1 MANTDWKERNYLVVQ
16 RRERFTFLPW
26 DGELCLSPD
35 SAVNDTGISRALTT
49 QGGPAGLFVSLC
61 SGASFREA
69 VRQRIASM
77 TAEEGE
83 LGVSAWEQR
92 IHEVSGSFRA
102 ILAAEAARWG
112 AWYDPKV
119 DHLAAWEAEVDRLQA
134 VWCGQ
139 RSRVVASGVNEWL
152 TTQDAAQERT
162 LRFVKWQASLPESEA
177 FTSENPELAAD
188 SDGDGL
194 PDAWEAAH
202 GLSPDDSND
211 VGTDGD
217 GDGLTALQ
225 EFVLGRDPRTAD
237 VQPPTLPETAV
248 LVFNPAEQEI
258 IRGGRVLDWNRAI
271 DLKLV
276 SVQDRAKTP
285 AEGASPASPEAS
297 AAPPT
302 TDGQ

>member
-1 MANTDWKERNYLVVQ
+1 
-16 RRERFTFLPW
+16 
-26 DGELCLSPD
+26 
-35 SAVNDTGISRALTT
+35 
-49 QGGPAGLFVSLC
+49 
-61 SGASFREA
+61 
-69 VRQRIASM
+69 
-77 TAEEGE
+77 
-83 LGVSAWEQR
+83 
-92 IHEVSGSFRA
+92 
-102 ILAAEAARWG
+102 
-112 AWYDPKV
+112 
-119 DHLAAWEAEVDRLQA
+119 
-134 VWCGQ
+134 
-139 RSRVVASGVNEWL
+139 VASGVNEWL